1 MDSKEKSYRKIKLG
15 LALKKI
21 MANESNN
28 DSQLQEEF
36 SSDYEKNKSLSFRK
50 LESASGI
57 RHATIVEIVNGKKNP
72 AWSTIDALLEGLG
85 IDLTRFAIIYDSITD
100 EEILDY
106 KKEVEKR
113 KLERQKKLKFK
124 K

>member
-1 MDSKEKSYRKIKLG
+1 
-15 LALKKI
+15 
-21 MANESNN
+21 MASELNN

-36 SSDYEKNKSLSFRK
+36 SSDYEKNKPLSFRK

-72 AWSTIDALLEGLG
+72 SWSTIDALLEGLG
-85 IDLTRFAIIYDSITD
+85 IDLTRFATVYDGITED
-100 EEILDY
+100 EMEDY
-106 KKEVEKR
+106 IKELEKR
-113 KLERQKKLKFK
+113 KQERQKKLKFK

>member
-21 MANESNN
+21 MASELNN

-36 SSDYEKNKSLSFRK
+36 SSDYEKNKPLSFRK

-72 AWSTIDALLEGLG
+72 SWSTIDALLEGLG
-85 IDLTRFAIIYDSITD
+85 IDLTRFAIFYDGITED
-100 EEILDY
+100 EMEDY
-106 KKEVEKR
+106 IKELEKR
-113 KLERQKKLKFK
+113 KQERQKKLKFK

>member
-1 MDSKEKSYRKIKLG
+1 
-15 LALKKI
+15 
-21 MANESNN
+21 MASELNN

-36 SSDYEKNKSLSFRK
+36 SSDYEKNKPLSFRK

-72 AWSTIDALLEGLG
+72 SWSTIDALLEGLG